1 MKKTVRNLFIA
12 SCLAGSVLPEVANA
26 STNVDP
32 KDSKK
37 ELTEA
42 NTYIAEVI
50 KISNGKA
57 EKVPIMQYEQE
68 KRESNNKQ
76 KLAALQNNNTGSI
89 AAMANRKEYKPEKE
103 YNFYM
108 PSQRASATMNC
119 PANGNGC
126 SIAKTYAIT
135 QTETW
140 DAGGGLDIKFVK
152 LNGGYHWAE
161 ALTNSSTYSFNL
173 KPGQRGFIG
182 FEAKKF
188 YTTGVVNTYSDV
200 WGNLISSNR
209 ISGSTPVA
217 VPGTS
222 ELDGVITLRL
232 ER

>member
-1 MKKTVRNLFIA
+1 MKKTVCNLFIA
-12 SCLAGSVLPEVANA
+12 SCLAGSVLPGVANA
-26 STNVDP
+26 STDVDP
-32 KDSKK
+32 KNSKK

-76 KLAALQNNNTGSI
+76 KLAA
-89 AAMANRKEYKPEKE
+89 MANRKEYKPERE

-173 KPGQRGFIG
+173 KPEQRGFIG
-182 FEAKKF
+182 FEAKRF
-188 YTTGVVNTYSDV
+188 YTTGVVNTYSDI